1 VQENKKNSIK
11 VAKKVK
17 IKKEVQQQAASCK
30 ANLLNSRNT
39 FQSF

>member
-17 IKKEVQQQAASCK
+17 IKKEVQQQQAA
-30 ANLLNSRNT
+30 R
-39 FQSF
+39 QIY

>member
-17 IKKEVQQQAASCK
+17 IKKEVQQQAA
-30 ANLLNSRNT
+30 R
-39 FQSF
+39 QIY